1 MIYCHYISHT
11 WDTVTYAYG
20 ATIDDITG
28 VVVFH
33 FWKEEGIEIIRKPE
47 RYVVLWRHIQSVY
60 QVLGGVSSW
69 GVSEKAREGDLMT
82 VLV

>member
-11 WDTVTYAYG
+11 WDAVTYAYG

-33 FWKEEGIEIIRKPE
+33 FWKEEAYWYRM
-47 RYVVLWRHIQSVY
+47 
-60 QVLGGVSSW
+60 
-69 GVSEKAREGDLMT
+69 EG
-82 VLV
+82 

>member
-33 FWKEEGIEIIRKPE
+33 IWKEDGIEIVQKPE
-47 RYVVLWRHIQSVY
+47 RYIVLQRYIQSVY
-60 QVLGGVSSW
+60 HRHLDEFRRGVFL
-69 GVSEKAREGDLMT
+69 EKFAREIG
-82 VLV
+82 

>member
-1 MIYCHYISHT
+1 MIFCHYISHT

-33 FWKEEGIEIIRKPE
+33 VWKEEGIEIIRKPE
-47 RYVVLWRHIQSVY
+47 RYVILWRHIQSV
-60 QVLGGVSSW
+60 S
-69 GVSEKAREGDLMT
+69 
-82 VLV
+82 

>member
-33 FWKEEGIEIIRKPE
+33 FWKEEGIDDHTEARTIRYPLAAHPE
-47 RYVVLWRHIQSVY
+47 CVP
-60 QVLGGVSSW
+60 
-69 GVSEKAREGDLMT
+69 
-82 VLV
+82 

>member
-33 FWKEEGIEIIRKPE
+33 FWKENGIEIVQKPE
-47 RYVVLWRHIQSVY
+47 RYVVFQRYIQSVY
-60 QVLGGVSSW
+60 RRHLEEFRRGVFL
-69 GVSEKAREGDLMT
+69 KKFAREI
-82 VLV
+82 

>member
-11 WDTVTYAYG
+11 WDTVTYACG

-47 RYVVLWRHIQSVY
+47 RYVILWRHIQSVY
-60 QVLGGVSSW
+60 HRYLEEFRCGVFL
-69 GVSEKAREGDLMT
+69 KKLAREI
-82 VLV
+82 

>member
-20 ATIDDITG
+20 ATIDELTG

-60 QVLGGVSSW
+60 HRYLEEFRRGVFL
-69 GVSEKAREGDLMT
+69 KKLAREI
-82 VLV
+82 

>member
-1 MIYCHYISHT
+1 MIYCHYISHI

-47 RYVVLWRHIQSVY
+47 RYVILWRRIQSVY
-60 QVLGGVSSW
+60 HRYLEEFRRGVFL
-69 GVSEKAREGDLMT
+69 KKLAREI
-82 VLV
+82 